1 MPGGDHPPKKVS
13 IGEMIEKIRQQFEIS
28 DEEALVIKE
37 VCEETIADPLIVGNI
52 QTHRDDQLYLMEYYK
67 PQIRESIE
75 GSYGDRG
82 LYERLLI
89 PGTRTVAR
97 SSIRWHSR

>member
-1 MPGGDHPPKKVS
+1 
-13 IGEMIEKIRQQFEIS
+13 MIEKIKQQFEIS
-28 DEEALVIKE
+28 DEETLVIKE
-37 VCEETIADPLIVGNI
+37 VCEEKIADPLIVGNI

-82 LYERLLI
+82 LYERLTDPRYTDSGSI
-89 PGTRTVAR
+89 FDTMAFTVIQSGVER
-97 SSIRWHSR
+97 RV